1 MIFPGASDLGSVLKK
16 QPDEHLARLHREI
29 VMQLRTLAACALV
42 ASVVLGCGHSE
53 EEWQAQ
59 LDKYN
64 KLLQAK
70 SDDEA
75 RAKKKQAELED
86 ELRQEQARSAELI
99 KKLEAAGVDM
109 KKLNE
114 ELQNAATR
122 VSSLS
127 STLEEREKALAEYK
141 ARAKQLEQIKA
152 RFEMLRKKL
161 DELTKLGLAVN
172 IRRNRMV
179 ISLPGDVLF
188 ESGRESLKKEGQEV
202 LLKVAGI
209 IKADPSLNGRDYQV
223 AGHTDNKPLAGGIF
237 RDNWGLSLMRARE
250 VLMFLVNADKG
261 GGLATER
268 WSAAGFGDTD
278 PIAPNDTDEG
288 RQKNRRCDLIV
299 VPSVEEMLDL
309 KAITN

>member
-1 MIFPGASDLGSVLKK
+1 MHW
-16 QPDEHLARLHREI
+16 EM
-29 VMQLRTLAACALV
+29 VMQLRTLAACTLV
-42 ASVVLGCGHSE
+42 ASIVLGCGHSE

-64 KLLQAK
+64 KLMASK
-70 SDDEA
+70 KADDEA
-75 RAKKKQAELED
+75 AAARQAALES
-86 ELRQEQARSAELI
+86 ELRGEQAKVGELK

-109 KKLNE
+109 AKLNE
-114 ELQNAATR
+114 DLQNAATR

-172 IRRNRMV
+172 IRKNRMV

-188 ESGRESLKKEGQEV
+188 DSGRETLKKEGQEI

-209 IKADPSLNGRDYQV
+209 INADSSLKGRDYQV
-223 AGHTDNKPLAGGIF
+223 AGHTDNRPLAGGVF

-250 VLMFLVNADKG
+250 VLMYLVSEKG
-261 GGLATER
+261 GALPLDR

-278 PIAPNDTDEG
+278 PIAPNETDEG

>member
-1 MIFPGASDLGSVLKK
+1 MNVRILLAS
-16 QPDEHLARLHREI
+16 
-29 VMQLRTLAACALV
+29 MLAASLAV
-42 ASVVLGCGHSE
+42 GCGYSE

-64 KLLQAK
+64 KLMADKRSSDEQAAATQKRLEEELAAEK
-70 SDDEA
+70 SKVSEL
-75 RAKKKQAELED
+75 AKKL
-86 ELRQEQARSAELI
+86 QE
-99 KKLEAAGVDM
+99 AGVDIS
-109 KKLNE
+109 KLSE
-114 ELQNAATR
+114 SLQASATK
-122 VSSLS
+122 VSALS

-141 ARAKQLEQIKA
+141 ARARQLEQIKA

-172 IRRNRMV
+172 IRKNRMV

-188 ESGRESLKKEGQEV
+188 DSGRETLKKEGQEI

-209 IKADPSLNGRDYQV
+209 IKNDSSLLGRDYQV
-223 AGHTDNKPLAGGIF
+223 AGHTDAKPLQGGIF

-250 VLMFLVNADKG
+250 VLLFLVSEKG
-261 GGLATER
+261 GGMPTSR

-278 PIAPNDTDEG
+278 PIADNSTDDG

-309 KAITN
+309 KAITQ